1 MIDYT
6 FISAQHFGLCWS
18 SAFTG
23 VCPAA
28 IWETAE
34 SGLFTSDDSFVG
46 DEGPSKFDTVYFK
59 ESEDKPYSVTIPED
73 TDAEVGMIVIN
84 NGAWLVV
91 EEGPNLLI
99 LSCITLFPYPMI
111 AIVTIAIVI
120 IAGSVLTSSDSPDC
134 TLSGCSDNVQAAGE
148 TGYDVLEGM

>member
-34 SGLFTSDDSFVG
+34 SGLFTSDDSFVD

-134 TLSGCSDNVQAAGE
+134 TLSGCSDNVQAADE

>member
-34 SGLFTSDDSFVG
+34 SGLFTSDDSFVD

-91 EEGPNLLI
+91 EEGP
-99 LSCITLFPYPMI
+99 
-111 AIVTIAIVI
+111 
-120 IAGSVLTSSDSPDC
+120 SPRF
-134 TLSGCSDNVQAAGE
+134 
-148 TGYDVLEGM
+148 